1 MINDLLADSEFQAK
15 FVSPQSE
22 SVVETEFDLRA
33 QLRSAFQDPIMYPP
47 FTDSVFAG
55 DTVVIVL
62 QDDLQYPQEVL
73 EALIGQF
80 EESNVSPADISVV
93 ISEATAQ
100 TLGVKPDVYQL
111 PPETKDEQP
120 PLWFPLKFGFNTIQ
134 CQVHDPSNVAGLAY
148 LAANEAGDPVYANR
162 LLVESDVVIP
172 VAAALPG
179 DISRQIDCV
188 YPCFSGVAA
197 QERLVSSEISG
208 LAKRLEVAL
217 ANDTLGAFF
226 VVQIVDG
233 PGGQLSHVFCG
244 ERTRVASKARA
255 TANQNWSFDYQ
266 GEAEMVVASI
276 ESDGD
281 RQTWD
286 DIVEAVLLAD
296 RVTTGDGPIVVLS
309 EVKKKPNRAIAKAL
323 QAQFEDGP
331 TTGKTTDRLRALA
344 SVAEC
349 RSVFLKSRLAPSVV
363 EDLGLAPLDSVQQV
377 NRVAEAV
384 SSGLVIRDAH
394 KCQLPIVSQPE

>member
-1 MINDLLADSEFQAK
+1 MINELLADSEFQAK
-15 FVSPQSE
+15 FVSPQAE
-22 SVVETEFDLRA
+22 SDDRAEFDLA
-33 QLRSAFQDPIMYPP
+33 AELRSAFKDPIMYPA
-47 FTDSVFAG
+47 FTESVFAG
-55 DTVVIVL
+55 DSVAIVL
-62 QDDLQYPQEVL
+62 QDDLRGPREVL
-73 EALIGQF
+73 ESLIAQF

-100 TLGVKPDVYQL
+100 ALGAKPADYQL

-120 PLWFPLKFGFNTIQ
+120 PLMFPLKFGFNTIQ

-179 DISRQIDCV
+179 DNSRQVDCV

-197 QERLVSSEISG
+197 QERLASADVSG

-226 VVQIVDG
+226 VVQLVDG
-233 PGGQLSHVFCG
+233 PGGKLSQVFCG
-244 ERTRVASKARA
+244 ERTRVAAKARE
-255 TANQNWSFDYQ
+255 TVNRNWSFDYE

-276 ESDGD
+276 ESEDD

-286 DIVEAVLLAD
+286 DIVAAVLLAD
-296 RVTTGDGPIVVLS
+296 RVTVGDGPIVVLT
-309 EVKKKPNRAIAKAL
+309 EVKKKPSRQIAKAL

-331 TTGKTTDRLRALA
+331 TGKTTEELRALA
-344 SVAEC
+344 SVVES

-363 EDLGLAPLDSVQQV
+363 EDLGLAPLDSLKQV
-377 NRVAEAV
+377 NRIAEAV
-384 SSGLVIRDAH
+384 STGLVIRDAH
-394 KCQLPIVSQPE
+394 KCQLPVASRPE

>member
-1 MINDLLADSEFQAK
+1 MINELLADSEFQAK
-15 FVSPQSE
+15 FVSPQAE
-22 SVVETEFDLRA
+22 SDDRAEFDLA
-33 QLRSAFQDPIMYPP
+33 AELRSAFKDPIMYPA
-47 FTDSVFAG
+47 FTESVFAG
-55 DTVVIVL
+55 DSVAIVL
-62 QDDLQYPQEVL
+62 QDDLRGPREVL
-73 EALIGQF
+73 ESLIAQF

-100 TLGVKPDVYQL
+100 ALGAKPADYQL

-120 PLWFPLKFGFNTIQ
+120 PLMFPLKFGFNTIQ

-179 DISRQIDCV
+179 DNSRQVDCV

-197 QERLVSSEISG
+197 QERLASVDVSG

-226 VVQIVDG
+226 VVQLVDG
-233 PGGQLSHVFCG
+233 PGGKLSQVFCG
-244 ERTRVASKARA
+244 ERTRVAAKARE
-255 TANQNWSFDYQ
+255 TVNRNWSFDYE

-276 ESDGD
+276 ESEDD

-286 DIVEAVLLAD
+286 DIVAAVLLAD
-296 RVTTGDGPIVVLS
+296 RVTVGDGPIVVLT
-309 EVKKKPNRAIAKAL
+309 EVKKKPSRQIAKAL

-331 TTGKTTDRLRALA
+331 TGKTTEELRALA
-344 SVAEC
+344 SVVES

-363 EDLGLAPLDSVQQV
+363 EDLGLAPLDSLKQV
-377 NRVAEAV
+377 NRIAEAV
-384 SSGLVIRDAH
+384 STGLVIRDAH
-394 KCQLPIVSQPE
+394 KCQLPVASRPE

>member
-1 MINDLLADSEFQAK
+1 MINELLADSEFQAK
-15 FVSPQSE
+15 FVSPQAE
-22 SVVETEFDLRA
+22 SDDRAEFDLA
-33 QLRSAFQDPIMYPP
+33 AELRSAFKDPIMYPA
-47 FTDSVFAG
+47 FTESVFAG
-55 DTVVIVL
+55 DSVAIVL
-62 QDDLQYPQEVL
+62 QDDLRCPREVL
-73 EALIGQF
+73 ESLIAQF

-100 TLGVKPDVYQL
+100 ALGAKPADYQL

-120 PLWFPLKFGFNTIQ
+120 PLMFPLKFGFNTIQ

-179 DISRQIDCV
+179 DNSRQVDCV

-197 QERLVSSEISG
+197 QERLASADVSG

-226 VVQIVDG
+226 VVQLVDG
-233 PGGQLSHVFCG
+233 PGGKLSQVFCG
-244 ERTRVASKARA
+244 ERTRVAAKARE
-255 TANQNWSFDYQ
+255 TVNRNWSFDYE

-276 ESDGD
+276 ESEDD

-286 DIVEAVLLAD
+286 DIVAAVLLAD
-296 RVTTGDGPIVVLS
+296 RVTVGDGPIVVLT
-309 EVKKKPNRAIAKAL
+309 EVKKKPSRQIAKAL

-331 TTGKTTDRLRALA
+331 TGKTTEELRALA
-344 SVAEC
+344 SVVES

-363 EDLGLAPLDSVQQV
+363 EDLGLAPLDSLKQV
-377 NRVAEAV
+377 NRIAEAV
-384 SSGLVIRDAH
+384 STGLVIRDAH
-394 KCQLPIVSQPE
+394 KCQLPVASRPE

>member
-1 MINDLLADSEFQAK
+1 MINELLADSEFQAK
-15 FVSPQSE
+15 FVSPQAE
-22 SVVETEFDLRA
+22 SDDRAEFDLA
-33 QLRSAFQDPIMYPP
+33 AELRSAFKDPIMYPA
-47 FTDSVFAG
+47 FTESVFAG
-55 DTVVIVL
+55 DSVAIVL
-62 QDDLQYPQEVL
+62 QDDLRGPREVL
-73 EALIGQF
+73 ESLIAQF

-100 TLGVKPDVYQL
+100 ALGAKPADYQL

-120 PLWFPLKFGFNTIQ
+120 PLMFPLKFGFNTIQ

-179 DISRQIDCV
+179 DNSRQVDCV

-197 QERLVSSEISG
+197 QERLASADVSG

-226 VVQIVDG
+226 VIQLVDG
-233 PGGQLSHVFCG
+233 PGGKLSQVFCG
-244 ERTRVASKARA
+244 ERTRVAAKARE
-255 TANQNWSFDYQ
+255 TVNRNWSFDYE

-276 ESDGD
+276 ESEDD

-286 DIVEAVLLAD
+286 DIVAAVLLAD
-296 RVTTGDGPIVVLS
+296 RVTVGDGPIVVLT
-309 EVKKKPNRAIAKAL
+309 EVKKKPSRQIAKAL

-331 TTGKTTDRLRALA
+331 TGKTTEELRALA
-344 SVAEC
+344 SVVES

-363 EDLGLAPLDSVQQV
+363 EDLGLAPLDSLKQV
-377 NRVAEAV
+377 NRIAEAV
-384 SSGLVIRDAH
+384 STGLVIRDAH
-394 KCQLPIVSQPE
+394 KCQLPVASRPE

>member
-1 MINDLLADSEFQAK
+1 MINELLADSEFQAK
-15 FVSPQSE
+15 FVSPQAE
-22 SVVETEFDLRA
+22 SDDRAEFDLA
-33 QLRSAFQDPIMYPP
+33 AELRSAFKDPIMYPA
-47 FTDSVFAG
+47 FTESVFAG
-55 DTVVIVL
+55 DSVAIVL
-62 QDDLQYPQEVL
+62 QDDLRGPREVL
-73 EALIGQF
+73 ESLIAQF

-100 TLGVKPDVYQL
+100 ALGAKPADYQL

-120 PLWFPLKFGFNTIQ
+120 PLMFPLKFGFNTIQ

-179 DISRQIDCV
+179 DNSRQVDCV

-197 QERLVSSEISG
+197 QERLASADVSG

-226 VVQIVDG
+226 VVQLVDG
-233 PGGQLSHVFCG
+233 PGGKLSQVFCG
-244 ERTRVASKARA
+244 ERTRVAAKARE
-255 TANQNWSFDYQ
+255 TVNRNWSFDYE
-266 GEAEMVVASI
+266 GEAEVVVASI
-276 ESDGD
+276 ESEDD

-286 DIVEAVLLAD
+286 DIVAAVLLAD
-296 RVTTGDGPIVVLS
+296 RVTVGDGPIVVLTD
-309 EVKKKPNRAIAKAL
+309 VKKKPSRQIAKAL

-331 TTGKTTDRLRALA
+331 TGKTTEELRALA
-344 SVAEC
+344 SVVES

-363 EDLGLAPLDSVQQV
+363 EDLGLAPLDSLKQV
-377 NRVAEAV
+377 NRIAEAV
-384 SSGLVIRDAH
+384 STGLVIRDAH
-394 KCQLPIVSQPE
+394 KCQLPVASRPE

>member
-1 MINDLLADSEFQAK
+1 MINELLADSKFQAK
-15 FVSPQSE
+15 FVSPQAE
-22 SVVETEFDLRA
+22 SDDRAEFDLA
-33 QLRSAFQDPIMYPP
+33 AELRSAFKDPIMYPA
-47 FTDSVFAG
+47 FTESVFAG
-55 DTVVIVL
+55 DSVAIVL
-62 QDDLQYPQEVL
+62 QDDLRCPREVL
-73 EALIGQF
+73 ESLIAQF

-100 TLGVKPDVYQL
+100 ALGAKPADYQL

-120 PLWFPLKFGFNTIQ
+120 PLMFPLKFGFNTIQ

-179 DISRQIDCV
+179 DNSRQVDCV

-197 QERLVSSEISG
+197 QERLASADVSG

-226 VVQIVDG
+226 VVQLVDG
-233 PGGQLSHVFCG
+233 PGGKLSQVFCG
-244 ERTRVASKARA
+244 ERTRVAAKARE
-255 TANQNWSFDYQ
+255 TVNRNWSFDYE

-276 ESDGD
+276 ESEDD

-286 DIVEAVLLAD
+286 DIVAAVLLAD
-296 RVTTGDGPIVVLS
+296 RVTVGDGPIVVLT
-309 EVKKKPNRAIAKAL
+309 EVKKKPSRQIAKAL

-331 TTGKTTDRLRALA
+331 TGKTTEELRALA
-344 SVAEC
+344 SVVES

-363 EDLGLAPLDSVQQV
+363 EDLGLAPLDSLKQV
-377 NRVAEAV
+377 NRIAEAV
-384 SSGLVIRDAH
+384 STGLVIRDAH
-394 KCQLPIVSQPE
+394 KCQLPVASRPE

>member
-1 MINDLLADSEFQAK
+1 MINELLADSEFQAK
-15 FVSPQSE
+15 FVSPQAE
-22 SVVETEFDLRA
+22 SDDRAEFDLA
-33 QLRSAFQDPIMYPP
+33 AELRSAFKDPIMYPA
-47 FTDSVFAG
+47 FTESVFAG
-55 DTVVIVL
+55 DSVAIVL
-62 QDDLQYPQEVL
+62 QDDLRCPREVL
-73 EALIGQF
+73 ESLIAQF

-100 TLGVKPDVYQL
+100 ALGAKPADYQL

-120 PLWFPLKFGFNTIQ
+120 PLMFPLKFGFNTIQ

-179 DISRQIDCV
+179 DNSRQVDCV
-188 YPCFSGVAA
+188 YPCFSGMAA
-197 QERLVSSEISG
+197 QERLASADVSG

-226 VVQIVDG
+226 VVQLVDG
-233 PGGQLSHVFCG
+233 PGGKLSQVFCG
-244 ERTRVASKARA
+244 ERTRVAAKARE
-255 TANQNWSFDYQ
+255 TVNRNWSFDYE

-276 ESDGD
+276 ESEDD

-286 DIVEAVLLAD
+286 DIVAAVLLAD
-296 RVTTGDGPIVVLS
+296 RVTVGDGPIVVLT
-309 EVKKKPNRAIAKAL
+309 EVKKKPSRQIAKAL

-331 TTGKTTDRLRALA
+331 TGKTTEELRALA
-344 SVAEC
+344 SVVES

-363 EDLGLAPLDSVQQV
+363 EDLGLAPLDSLKQV
-377 NRVAEAV
+377 NRIAETV
-384 SSGLVIRDAH
+384 STGLVIRDAH
-394 KCQLPIVSQPE
+394 KCQLPVASRPE

>member
-1 MINDLLADSEFQAK
+1 MINELLADFEFQAK
-15 FVSPQSE
+15 FVSPQAE
-22 SVVETEFDLRA
+22 SDDRAEFDLA
-33 QLRSAFQDPIMYPP
+33 AELRSAFKDPIMYPA
-47 FTDSVFAG
+47 FTESVFAG
-55 DTVVIVL
+55 DSVAIVL
-62 QDDLQYPQEVL
+62 QDDLRGPREVL
-73 EALIGQF
+73 ESLIAQF

-100 TLGVKPDVYQL
+100 ALGAKPADYQL

-120 PLWFPLKFGFNTIQ
+120 PLMFPLKFGFNTIQ

-179 DISRQIDCV
+179 DNSRQVDCV
-188 YPCFSGVAA
+188 YPCFSGMAA
-197 QERLVSSEISG
+197 QERLASADVSG

-226 VVQIVDG
+226 VVQLVDG
-233 PGGQLSHVFCG
+233 PGGKLSQVFCG
-244 ERTRVASKARA
+244 ERTRVAAKARE
-255 TANQNWSFDYQ
+255 TVNRNWSFDYE

-276 ESDGD
+276 ESEDD

-286 DIVEAVLLAD
+286 DIVAAVLLAD
-296 RVTTGDGPIVVLS
+296 RVTVGDGPIVVLT
-309 EVKKKPNRAIAKAL
+309 EVKKKPSRQIAKAL

-331 TTGKTTDRLRALA
+331 TGKTTEELRALA
-344 SVAEC
+344 SVVES

-363 EDLGLAPLDSVQQV
+363 EDLGLAPLDSLKQV
-377 NRVAEAV
+377 NRIAEAV
-384 SSGLVIRDAH
+384 STGLVIRDAH
-394 KCQLPIVSQPE
+394 KCQLPVASRPE

>member
-1 MINDLLADSEFQAK
+1 MINELLADSEFQAK
-15 FVSPQSE
+15 FVSPQAE
-22 SVVETEFDLRA
+22 SDDRAEFDLA
-33 QLRSAFQDPIMYPP
+33 AELRSAFKDPIMYPA
-47 FTDSVFAG
+47 FTESVFAG
-55 DTVVIVL
+55 DSVAIVL
-62 QDDLQYPQEVL
+62 QDDLRGPREVL
-73 EALIGQF
+73 ESLIAQF

-100 TLGVKPDVYQL
+100 ALGAKPADYQL

-120 PLWFPLKFGFNTIQ
+120 PLMFPLKFGFNTIQ

-179 DISRQIDCV
+179 DNSRQVDCV

-197 QERLVSSEISG
+197 QERLASVDVSG

-226 VVQIVDG
+226 VVQLVDG
-233 PGGQLSHVFCG
+233 PGGKLSQVFCG
-244 ERTRVASKARA
+244 ERTRVAAKARE
-255 TANQNWSFDYQ
+255 TVNRNWSFDYE

-276 ESDGD
+276 ESEDD

-286 DIVEAVLLAD
+286 DIVAAVLLAD
-296 RVTTGDGPIVVLS
+296 RVTVGDGPIVVLT
-309 EVKKKPNRAIAKAL
+309 EVKKKPSRQIAKAL

-331 TTGKTTDRLRALA
+331 TGKTTEELRALA
-344 SVAEC
+344 SVVES

-363 EDLGLAPLDSVQQV
+363 EDFGLAPLDSLKQV
-377 NRVAEAV
+377 NRIAEAV
-384 SSGLVIRDAH
+384 STGLVIRDAH
-394 KCQLPIVSQPE
+394 KCQLPVASRPE

>member
-120 PLWFPLKFGFNTIQ
+120 PLLFPLKFGFNTSSAKFTIQ
-134 CQVHDPSNVAGLAY
+134 A
-148 LAANEAGDPVYANR
+148 
-162 LLVESDVVIP
+162 
-172 VAAALPG
+172 
-179 DISRQIDCV
+179 
-188 YPCFSGVAA
+188 
-197 QERLVSSEISG
+197 
-208 LAKRLEVAL
+208 
-217 ANDTLGAFF
+217 
-226 VVQIVDG
+226 
-233 PGGQLSHVFCG
+233 
-244 ERTRVASKARA
+244 
-255 TANQNWSFDYQ
+255 
-266 GEAEMVVASI
+266 M
-276 ESDGD
+276 
-281 RQTWD
+281 
-286 DIVEAVLLAD
+286 
-296 RVTTGDGPIVVLS
+296 
-309 EVKKKPNRAIAKAL
+309 L
-323 QAQFEDGP
+323 QD
-331 TTGKTTDRLRALA
+331 
-344 SVAEC
+344 
-349 RSVFLKSRLAPSVV
+349 
-363 EDLGLAPLDSVQQV
+363 
-377 NRVAEAV
+377 
-384 SSGLVIRDAH
+384 
-394 KCQLPIVSQPE
+394 